1 MPKLAVTVLFLL
13 AVGSLAS
20 IAVSKSYLLIAISC
34 AASLTVI
41 AVGVAAG
48 GWQAINPWGRS

>member
-1 MPKLAVTVLFLL
+1 MPKLAVTILFLL
-13 AVGSLAS
+13 AFVSLAS

-48 GWQAINPWGRS
+48 GWKTLNPWSRS